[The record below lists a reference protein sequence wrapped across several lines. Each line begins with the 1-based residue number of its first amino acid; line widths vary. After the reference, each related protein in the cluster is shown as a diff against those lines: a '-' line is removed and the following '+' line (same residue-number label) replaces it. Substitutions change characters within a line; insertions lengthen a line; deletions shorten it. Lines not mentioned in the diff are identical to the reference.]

1 MGFDLGAVLKS
12 LLPPL
17 IAWTT
22 AVLFVTFVGH
32 QPGVICVT
40 PVAWGMAC
48 WTGMKCV
55 RLSRSA
61 AKSSLL
67 LEAAVAGALLGLLQG
82 VLFAVIAPRMG
93 EVRPDEQQK
102 SLILNIVIIAAGA
115 LISAGLSVAVGAA
128 QANRRASNRA

>member
-1 MGFDLGAVLKS
+1 MGFDFGAVLKS

-22 AVLFVTFVGH
+22 VVLFITFVGH
-32 QPGVICVT
+32 QPGVVCVT

-48 WTGMKCV
+48 WVGMKCV
-55 RLSRSA
+55 WASRSA

-67 LEAAVAGALLGLLQG
+67 LEAAVAGGLLGLLQG

-102 SLILNIVIIAAGA
+102 SLMLSVVMIAAGA

-128 QANRRASNRA
+128 QANRRAAKRA

>member
-1 MGFDLGAVLKS
+1 MGFDFGAVLKS

-22 AVLFVTFVGH
+22 VVLFVTFVGH
-32 QPGVICVT
+32 QPGVVCVT

-55 RLSRSA
+55 RASRSA

-67 LEAAVAGALLGLLQG
+67 VEAAIAGGLLGLLQG
-82 VLFAVIAPRMG
+82 VLFAIIAPYMG

-102 SLILNIVIIAAGA
+102 SLILSVVIIAAGA

-128 QANRRASNRA
+128 QANRRASHRT

>member
-1 MGFDLGAVLKS
+1 MGLDFGAILKS

-17 IAWTT
+17 IEWTT
-22 AVLFVTFVGH
+22 VVIFITFVAH

-55 RLSRSA
+55 RVSRSA

-67 LEAAVAGALLGLLQG
+67 VEAAIAGALLGLLQG

-93 EVRPDEQQK
+93 DIRPDEQQK
-102 SLILNIVIIAAGA
+102 YFVLTIVMIVAGA
-115 LISAGLSVAVGAA
+115 LVSAGLSVIVGAA
-128 QANRRASNRA
+128 QANRRAAKRS